1 MTWKPRVGECGHAK
15 PRKGRYQLYGTP
27 RSPDGTRALAGPRR
41 HSDWAEAM
49 KRTVVVAG
57 AFALI
62 PASCG
67 GPRAEVHDLT
77 ERPTVPDS
85 AQIQEEDLT
94 PKLGQAEHGAVVE
107 IVMTDFA
114 FATETSIFEVG
125 ETVTFLFSNKG
136 VIAHDAVI
144 GTEDVR
150 QLHAAEMAEG
160 NEGAQPD
167 EEDAGIDLRPGGTGT
182 LVYTFT
188 EPGELQIA
196 CTLPNHLEAGMLT
209 DIGVTT

>member
-1 MTWKPRVGECGHAK
+1 
-15 PRKGRYQLYGTP
+15 
-27 RSPDGTRALAGPRR
+27 
-41 HSDWAEAM
+41 M

-57 AFALI
+57 AVALI
-62 PASCG
+62 AASCG

-77 ERPTVPDS
+77 VRSTVPDS
-85 AQIQEEDLT
+85 AQIQEEGSVS

-107 IVMTDFA
+107 VVMTDFA
-114 FATETSIFEVG
+114 FATETSTFEVG

-150 QLHAAEMAEG
+150 QLHAAEMAKG
-160 NEGAQPD
+160 NEGAQQD

>member
-1 MTWKPRVGECGHAK
+1 MRVTKKPRVGEGGHAK
-15 PRKGRYQLYGTP
+15 PRKDIYQLYE
-27 RSPDGTRALAGPRR
+27 TRAFAGPRR
-41 HSDWAEAM
+41 HRYSSRWADAM
-49 KRTVVVAG
+49 KRTLLVASVVA
-57 AFALI
+57 LI
-62 PASCG
+62 AASCG

-77 ERPTVPDS
+77 VRPAGSDI
-85 AQIQEEDLT
+85 AQIQAEGDLT

-107 IVMTDFA
+107 VVMTDFA
-114 FATETSIFEVG
+114 FATETSSFEVG
-125 ETVTFLFSNKG
+125 ETVTFRFSNKG

-150 QLHAAEMAEG
+150 QMHAAEMAEG
-160 NEGAQPD
+160 GEEAQED
-167 EEDAGIDLRPGGTGT
+167 EEAAGIDLRPGGTGT

-209 DIGVTT
+209 DIGVTA